1 MRMVEELLRP
11 GVQNRHHADSG
22 ADVAPITGQ
31 LDNGFRGRFHERGV
45 AVALVGAQHFAQL
58 RRHGDRDVE
67 VGTRQ
72 QLGLARCDPALGLI
86 LMASRA
92 AAVFAR
98 VVGIDLCAAV
108 IAAPQVPTERVR
120 SAGQDVGDGTPMR
133 GQ

>member
-1 MRMVEELLRP
+1 VRVLEELLRP

-58 RRHGDRDVE
+58 RRHGDRDME

-92 AAVFAR
+92 AAVFAALFPEIVR
-98 VVGIDLCAAV
+98 LRRKAQKPLPRTRLKAV
-108 IAAPQVPTERVR
+108 LRQI
-120 SAGQDVGDGTPMR
+120 
-133 GQ
+133 